1 MKEKLEMAKGAKI
14 DYNNYLQEVCPA
26 RLLVNSILNCVPN
39 MTVEVDKSLLTRW
52 KGLVLS

>member
-1 MKEKLEMAKGAKI
+1 MAKGAKI